1 MNKREKDTFT
11 IKSLKQAKRVIKT
24 VIGFT
29 VVILGGVMV
38 LLPGPGL
45 LIIVLGLAILGTEF
59 VWAKKLIK
67 RFEQEANNVKNS
79 LFNNSKKI
87 KIRNQKQ

>member
-67 RFEQEANNVKNS
+67 RFEQGANNVKNS

-87 KIRNQKQ
+87 EMRNQK

>member
-1 MNKREKDTFT
+1 MYNREKDTFT

-29 VVILGGVMV
+29 VVILGGVML
-38 LLPGPGL
+38 LLPGPGVFT
-45 LIIVLGLAILGTEF
+45 IILGLAILGTEF

-67 RFEQEANNVKNS
+67 RFEQGANNVKNT

-87 KIRNQKQ
+87 EIRNQK